1 MKKTKIKTEHRITF
15 EEIGRKGLERASV
28 SQTFVVHKK
37 EYEKVYNSVSKLE
50 KEKENRA

>member
-1 MKKTKIKTEHRITF
+1 MKYKIIF
-15 EEIGRKGLERASV
+15 EEIETGGGGSV